1 VRGACREN
9 RPSAGIQLPTL
20 IVQISWV
27 QIKPETGLV
36 FLGKLPMLLDQ
47 KDISQN
53 PSIAWIGEQGCLAI
67 NRADIL

>member
-1 VRGACREN
+1 
-9 RPSAGIQLPTL
+9 LPTL

-53 PSIAWIGEQGCLAI
+53 PSFAWIGEQGCLAI